1 MAKIIPDICPLE
13 PATRAFVN
21 GLPDGP
27 PIYTLAPTDARG
39 VLSAVQTSVT
49 PDLLAAD
56 TEDRTLAVGPLG
68 ATSIRVVRPAGAT
81 GTLPAIIYIHGGGW
95 VLGDK
100 QTHDRLVR
108 ELAVGAGAVLI
119 FVDYERSPE
128 SRFPNAIEQAYA
140 VAQYVAG
147 NASEFDA
154 DPSRI
159 AIAGD
164 SVGGNMVAAV
174 TLMAKQRG
182 GPDFRA
188 QLLFYPVTD
197 ASMASASYREFAEGP
212 WLTEKAMAWYWDQY
226 LPDKD
231 RRGDILASP
240 VNASVEQLQGLP
252 PALLIVDE
260 NDVLR
265 DEGEAY
271 ARKLAQAGVR
281 VVSTRYNGTIH
292 DFMMLNPIATT
303 PAARGA
309 VMQAVGF
316 LRKLLAAKA

>member
-1 MAKIIPDICPLE
+1 MSRTIPDISPLE
-13 PATRAFVN
+13 PATQAFID

-27 PIYTLAPTDARG
+27 PIYTLSPVDARG
-39 VLSAVQTSVT
+39 VLSAVQQSVN
-49 PDLLAAD
+49 PDLLAVD
-56 TEDRTLAVGPLG
+56 SEDRTLAVGPSG
-68 ATSIRVVRPAGAT
+68 ATAIRVVRPAGAT

-108 ELAVGAGAVLI
+108 DLAVGTNAVLI
-119 FVDYERSPE
+119 FVDYQRSPE

-140 VAQYVAG
+140 VARHVAD
-147 NASEFDA
+147 NPAEFGA
-154 DPSRI
+154 DPARLV
-159 AIAGD
+159 IAGD

-174 TLMAKQRG
+174 TLMAKDRG
-182 GPDFRA
+182 GPAFNA

-197 ASMASASYREFAEGP
+197 ASMATASYREFADGP
-212 WLTEKAMAWYWDQY
+212 WLTAKAMAWYWDQY
-226 LPDKD
+226 LPDTD

-240 VNASVEQLQGLP
+240 VNASIEQLRDLP

-271 ARKLAQAGVR
+271 GRKLAQAGVK
-281 VVSTRYNGTIH
+281 VISTRYNGTIH
-292 DFMMLNPIATT
+292 DFMMLNPIAKT

-309 VMQAVGF
+309 VMQATDF
-316 LRKLLAAKA
+316 LRRVFAAR